1 MAAHVFAA
9 YNQKYPTLLYS
20 VGGNVIN
27 LTQLQP
33 TIIEPFSAT
42 STVEKKSSELLTSN
56 SASNELKPDTVT
68 ISNDAK
74 QQLDLSGSTY
84 AQTNRSIDQIANE
97 VVRVSSSI
105 GQAQSQGNL
114 NAEEA
119 NKLYHEIAALL

>member
-9 YNQKYPTLLYS
+9 YNQKYPTLMYS
-20 VGGNVIN
+20 VGGKVIN

-42 STVEKKSSELLTSN
+42 STVEKKSSEFLTSN